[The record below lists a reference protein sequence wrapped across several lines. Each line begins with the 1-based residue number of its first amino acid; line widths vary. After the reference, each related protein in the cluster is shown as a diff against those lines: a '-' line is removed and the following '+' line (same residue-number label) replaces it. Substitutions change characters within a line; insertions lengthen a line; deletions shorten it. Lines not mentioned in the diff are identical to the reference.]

1 MRTPIVA
8 GNWKMH
14 GSREFA
20 RAFVQALAPRLDAGV
35 EVLLFPPQV
44 LLGTV
49 AETCA
54 AEGGAIGVGAQTVH
68 VEPEGAFTGE
78 TSAELARDAGASWTL
93 VGHSERR
100 QHFGE
105 DDAAVAVRVAA
116 AVRAGLAPVLCVGE
130 TLAERR
136 AGEAEAVVL
145 RQLDAVLERAD
156 APLAGGAVAYEPVW
170 AIGTGE
176 TATPAQAQAMHAV
189 IRERLAA
196 AGLDG
201 LRVLYGGSVKADN
214 AAELFAAPDIDG
226 GLVGGAS
233 LDADSFAAI
242 VAAARARGRASS
254 TETRNP

>member
-14 GSREFA
+14 GSRDFA
-20 RAFVQALAPRLDAGV
+20 RAFVEALAPRIGGGV

-44 LLGTV
+44 LLGAVV
-49 AETCA
+49 AA
-54 AEGGAIGVGAQTVH
+54 RDGHPIGVGAQTVH
-68 VEPEGAFTGE
+68 PEPAGAFTGE
-78 TSAELARDAGASWTL
+78 TSAELVRDAGADWTL

-105 DDAAVAVRVAA
+105 DDAAVAARVAA
-116 AVRAGLAPVLCVGE
+116 AVRAGLAPLLCVGE
-130 TLAERR
+130 TLEERR
-136 AGEAEAVVL
+136 AGAAESVVM
-145 RQLDAVLERAD
+145 RQLDAVLSRDD
-156 APLAGGAVAYEPVW
+156 ASLVGGAVAYEPVW

-196 AGLDG
+196 AGLES

-214 AAELFAAPDIDG
+214 AAELFAEPDIDG

-242 VAAARARGRASS
+242 VAAARA
-254 TETRNP
+254 

>member
-20 RAFVQALAPRLDAGV
+20 RAFVRDLAARLGADT

-49 AETCA
+49 VEACA
-54 AEGGAIGVGAQTVH
+54 GHAIGVGAQTVH
-68 VEPEGAFTGE
+68 PEPSGAFTGE
-78 TSAELARDAGASWTL
+78 TSAEQVRDLGGEWTL

-105 DDAAVAVRVAA
+105 DDAAVAARVVAA
-116 AVRAGLAPVLCVGE
+116 ERAGLAPVLCVGE

-136 AGEAEAVVL
+136 AGNAEAVVL
-145 RQLDAVLERAD
+145 RQLDAVLERPGAS
-156 APLAGGAVAYEPVW
+156 LASGAVAYEPVW

-189 IRERLAA
+189 IRARLEE
-196 AGLDG
+196 AGLG
-201 LRVLYGGSVKADN
+201 SLRVLYGGSVKKDN
-214 AAELFAAPDIDG
+214 AAELFAEPDIDG

-242 VAAARARGRASS
+242 VAAARA
-254 TETRNP
+254 

>member
-20 RAFVQALAPRLDAGV
+20 RALVAALAPRVGDGV
-35 EVLLFPPQV
+35 QVLLFPPQV
-44 LLGTV
+44 LLASVV
-49 AETCA
+49 AAC
-54 AEGGAIGVGAQTVH
+54 EGHRIGVGAQTVH
-68 VEPEGAFTGE
+68 PEAQGAFAGE
-78 TSAELARDAGASWTL
+78 TSAELVRDAGGRWTL

-100 QHFGE
+100 QQFGE
-105 DDAAVAVRVAA
+105 DDAAVAARVAA

-130 TLAERR
+130 TLEERR

-145 RQLDAVLERAD
+145 RQLDAVLARPD

-189 IRERLAA
+189 IRGRLAES
-196 AGLDG
+196 GLEA

-214 AAELFAAPDIDG
+214 AAELFAQPDIDG

-242 VAAARARGRASS
+242 VAAARA
-254 TETRNP
+254 